1 MFQYG
6 TDEEIS
12 NFLQSAV
19 MDETI
24 HVLQKE
30 QEMGNIK
37 ASRACFPFKLS
48 LVYIHIYK
56 VTWLTGITG
65 ELFSLVNTFGYYT
78 THRPSWLQVTYM
90 PGTSRSVSAKDQ
102 VGDGSVRLMP
112 PSEHRLCC
120 PTEVCVWAQ
129 QSIKE
134 KSHRAVGSS
143 LQAFRQILQILQRER
158 PDAQSACSARQ
169 QAACYSSIS
178 DQWV

>member
-65 ELFSLVNTFGYYT
+65 ELFSL
-78 THRPSWLQVTYM
+78 
-90 PGTSRSVSAKDQ
+90 
-102 VGDGSVRLMP
+102 
-112 PSEHRLCC
+112 
-120 PTEVCVWAQ
+120 
-129 QSIKE
+129 
-134 KSHRAVGSS
+134 
-143 LQAFRQILQILQRER
+143 
-158 PDAQSACSARQ
+158 
-169 QAACYSSIS
+169 
-178 DQWV
+178 